1 MASLNLQDLTGQ
13 VKITEQSYFA
23 NGGSA
28 NIWKGK
34 WARGGSN
41 QTVPQ
46 VLL

>member
-1 MASLNLQDLTGQ
+1 MAFPNLQDLTGQ

-28 NIWKGK
+28 NIWKGE

-46 VLL
+46 ILL